1 MNSRGF
7 GLEMLETV
15 RVRSPGLVQR
25 YNFAVD
31 NTVGGKIDE
40 PFSDLR
46 ESSFHAIILSYRG
59 VLWPR

>member
-1 MNSRGF
+1 
-7 GLEMLETV
+7 MLETV

-31 NTVGGKIDE
+31 NSVGGKIDE

-46 ESSFHAIILSYRG
+46 ESSFHGIILSCRG